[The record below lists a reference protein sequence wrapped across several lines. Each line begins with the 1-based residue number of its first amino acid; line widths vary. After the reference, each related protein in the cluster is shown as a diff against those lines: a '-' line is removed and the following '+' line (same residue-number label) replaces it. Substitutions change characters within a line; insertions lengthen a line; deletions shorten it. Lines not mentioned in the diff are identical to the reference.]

1 MVQTRVVT
9 DSVVQRSSQLFFDA
23 SFDVLMLGANR
34 LRFLLAFLE
43 ELFIDDLLGLRELNN
58 GQLRLEHLIDV
69 ADSKVHVDLATVQHS
84 VRLVI
89 LVSFVEQN
97 VAPSMFHHAE
107 VTLAYMSVY
116 RQVDFFEV
124 VEDKGCL

>member
-69 ADSKVHVDLATVQHS
+69 ADSKVHIDLATVQHS